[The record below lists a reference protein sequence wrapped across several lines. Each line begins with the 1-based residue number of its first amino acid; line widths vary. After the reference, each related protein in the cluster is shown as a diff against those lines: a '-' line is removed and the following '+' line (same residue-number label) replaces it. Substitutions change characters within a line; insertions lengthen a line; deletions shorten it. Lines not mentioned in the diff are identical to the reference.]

1 MPQSMRS
8 QGSPAAGA
16 VLRSQAG
23 RPDVDGTGSFAAQ
36 ASPVQVPSAPSQ
48 AGAQDPFGPV
58 EQTPF
63 GLQSVS
69 QASAS
74 AAATPPGDASQ
85 STWPSPFNAWPW
97 ATAPSEPEPVMTMVS
112 VKSTPA
118 SRKKKMRQDAAK
130 TQLQDALRNSVND
143 PHALSVA
150 LHEAKSNH
158 VEEIAPELIQ
168 QAEAAVQEAHNVSL
182 RADAERELQSVMQ
195 TLSGNLKSKELDMAT
210 LSRNTQLL
218 ETALKDAKELGL
230 QTPQADD
237 LLLQAHAEEEKRRGK
252 AAEESPVRP
261 DASPTARIE
270 EPASP
275 AAAPPPAPTLPP
287 VMQQAATPV
296 NAEMIQMKDKVSR
309 LLQTLI
315 AGGSSAEPLRKAAE
329 VAAAAGLEDE
339 SLQARSV
346 AEERQLAHEEAAR
359 ALNSGDLNLIQ
370 KAMKQV
376 NSAGGPAKDRQHLAH
391 VLEMGDDRSS
401 VTSVLPRGQP
411 LTPAAWEAFREREEQ
426 LLQHLKEDRENQLD
440 EFRTE
445 AEKIHAALQ
454 AAQTA
459 QARIVREPARSLP
472 GTEADSRSGFRE
484 AAENAPFSAPDRLQE
499 AQSGF
504 QPGWTNPFGL
514 DPAKE
519 VFDPFGVPAYDY
531 RTLLTNAQLRT
542 QMHGKPFEHPDFWN
556 VRGSKA
562 SNVMHF

>member
-8 QGSPAAGA
+8 QGSPAAAAGGSA
-16 VLRSQAG
+16 MQSMRSQAS
-23 RPDVDGTGSFAAQ
+23 PADVGSFGAAQ
-36 ASPVQVPSAPSQ
+36 ASPVPSQ
-48 AGAQDPFGPV
+48 AGFPQDPVTGPV

-74 AAATPPGDASQ
+74 ATAPLGDGSQ

-97 ATAPSEPEPVMTMVS
+97 GAPSDPEPAMTMVQSMQSVQS

-118 SRKKKMRQDAAK
+118 SRKKKIRQDAAK

-150 LHEAKSNH
+150 LHEAKSIH
-158 VEEIAPELIQ
+158 VEEVAPELIQ

-182 RADAERELQSVMQ
+182 RADAQRELQSVMQ
-195 TLSGNLKSKELDMAT
+195 SVSGNLNSKELDMST
-210 LSRNTQLL
+210 LSRNTQRL
-218 ETALKDAKELGL
+218 EIALNDAKELGL

-237 LLLQAHAEEEKRRGK
+237 LLLQARAEEEKRRGEV
-252 AAEESPVRP
+252 AEESAVRP
-261 DASPTARIE
+261 EVSPTAALESDVSRSHA
-270 EPASP
+270 PASP
-275 AAAPPPAPTLPP
+275 APAPPSPVPAAPTLP
-287 VMQQAATPV
+287 VMQVSSTQAAVPV
-296 NAEMIQMKDKVSR
+296 NAQMKDKVSR

-315 AGGSSAEPLRKAAE
+315 AGGSGAEPLRKAAE

-346 AEERQLAHEEAAR
+346 AEERQLAHEEA
-359 ALNSGDLNLIQ
+359 
-370 KAMKQV
+370 V
-376 NSAGGPAKDRQHLAH
+376 NCAGGPAKDRQHLAQI
-391 VLEMGDDRSS
+391 LEMGDDRSS

-445 AEKIHAALQ
+445 AEKVHAAALQ
-454 AAQTA
+454 AM
-459 QARIVREPARSLP
+459 VREPAAAISLP
-472 GTEADSRSGFRE
+472 GGSQADSRSRFRE
-484 AAENAPFSAPDRLQE
+484 DGEATAPLRSAPDRLE
-499 AQSGF
+499 APSGF
-504 QPGWTNPFGL
+504 ESGWTNPFGL

-531 RTLLTNAQLRT
+531 RTLLANAQLRT